1 MDKLTKYTQVEHLQ
15 KTNELVD
22 KVNELKTVAT
32 SGSYNDLTDTPEE
45 ITSAS
50 KEKTGI
56 VKVGE
61 NINVDDTGTISVSKD
76 NVTSALG
83 YIPVNPE
90 DIEEYNLPIAND
102 TTLGGVKIGS
112 NINVAEDGTIS
123 LDENSVK
130 EALGYTP
137 LNADEGGTVNGDIDL
152 IGGIYKINGEELES
166 GINLLKRNKEYA
178 AGDIAFS
185 KSLNSQ
191 LHLKCITAGTTAEAE
206 PENLSSKVLNDEF
219 TDGTITWKVVK
230 YTNQLENYVIIAKE
244 DEIDESLL
252 HENTII
258 IDPDEVMT
266 PLDSSSYAMIG
277 ATDSKDGKSGF
288 VPTPKA
294 GDENKCLRGDGTWGT
309 ISSGINLLTRAKSY
323 VYGDIAY
330 SSHIPSWAYLYC
342 VEAGTTAEVE
352 PDLSNINT
360 MGQLITD
367 GTVQWIVDDIRFNY
381 PVGLPFYDR
390 KLRPGCVKI
399 NGATVYRE
407 DYKRI
412 FNEALNDN
420 AFYDKDDTYT
430 FTGTTANNTTISNI
444 SAEDIAKLQEAKQVC
459 GDGILISGDGIPS
472 NCTIS
477 SINTNSITISAAATS
492 SAQIKISYGNIHNYP
507 YLYGW
512 GDGSTTF
519 VLPDYRSRVI
529 QGGDITAVLQ
539 AGLPNIS
546 GSFSVRATTGENRTV
561 ILSAS
566 GALQTVLTPN
576 DIVNPVMQVS
586 NEFPGISQV
595 TFNAS
600 YSSNVYGKSSTVQPP
615 AISLIPQIKF

>member
-22 KVNELKTVAT
+22 KVNELKSVAT

-50 KEKTGI
+50 KEKAGI

-61 NINVDDTGTISVSKD
+61 NINVDSAGTISVSKD
-76 NVTSALG
+76 NVTNALG

-90 DIEEYNLPIAND
+90 DIEEYTLPVAND
-102 TTLGGVKIGS
+102 ITLGGVKIGS
-112 NINVAEDGTIS
+112 NINVAKDGTIS

-130 EALGYTP
+130 GALGYTP

-152 IGGIYKINGEELES
+152 VGGIYKINGEELES

-191 LHLKCITAGTTAEAE
+191 LHLKCIVAGTTAEAE

-219 TDGTITWKVVK
+219 TDGTVTWKVVK

-277 ATDSKDGKSGF
+277 ATDLKDGKSGF

-352 PDLSNINT
+352 PDLSSITT

-367 GTVQWIVDDIRFNY
+367 GTVQWIVDDVRFNY
-381 PVGLPFYDR
+381 PVGLAFYDTYLHDGCT
-390 KLRPGCVKI
+390 KL
-399 NGATVYRE
+399 NGATVLRS
-407 DYKRI
+407 DYKRLVKLANDKNLWTENPT
-412 FNEALNDN
+412 NEPYY
-420 AFYDKDDTYT
+420 F
-430 FTGTTANNTTISNI
+430 
-444 SAEDIAKLQEAKQVC
+444 
-459 GDGILISGDGIPS
+459 GI
-472 NCTIS
+472 
-477 SINTNSITISAAATS
+477 
-492 SAQIKISYGNIHNYP
+492 
-507 YLYGW
+507 
-512 GDGSTTF
+512 GDGSTTM
-519 VLPDYRSRVI
+519 VLPDYRNRVI
-529 QGGDITAVLQ
+529 QGGDSSSVLQ
-539 AGLPNIS
+539 PGLPNITGDLIDLQVLGKS
-546 GSFSVRATTGENRTV
+546 WTVRGAFKHGTDYNSEASTTGNTV
-561 ILSAS
+561 
-566 GALQTVLTPN
+566 GFN
-576 DIVNPVMQVS
+576 GPVY
-586 NEFPGISQV
+586 
-595 TFNAS
+595 FNAS
-600 YSSNVYGKSSTVQPP
+600 LSNKIYGTSNTVQP
-615 AISLIPQIKF
+615 ASILLIPQFKI